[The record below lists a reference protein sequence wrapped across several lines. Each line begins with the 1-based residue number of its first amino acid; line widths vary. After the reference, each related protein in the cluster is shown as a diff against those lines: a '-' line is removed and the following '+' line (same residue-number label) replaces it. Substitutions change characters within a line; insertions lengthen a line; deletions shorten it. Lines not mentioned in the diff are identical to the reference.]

1 MTVKDI
7 DRGWKKIL
15 KNLKKEDKSYSKIG
29 IQSNAGENDGVSI
42 AEYAAANEFGTDK
55 IPSRPF
61 MRETYDKNLNKIS
74 LKVLSIQND
83 IYEGRKS
90 FESGLKELGQWYEGI
105 VKEAIKSGNWQAN
118 APKTIEKKGSSKP
131 LIDTGTMRNS
141 IRAVEVFNGNDTI

>member
-29 IQSNAGENDGVSI
+29 IQSDAGENEGVLI
-42 AEYAAANEFGTDK
+42 VEYAAANEFGTDK

-61 MRETYDKNLNKIS
+61 LRETYDKNLNKIS
-74 LKVLSIQND
+74 LKVVSIQND
-83 IYEGRKS
+83 IYEGRKT
-90 FESGLKELGQWYEGI
+90 FEAGLKELGVWYEGI
-105 VKEAIKSGNWQAN
+105 VKEAIKSGNWTAN
-118 APKTIEKKGSSKP
+118 APTTIEQKGSSKP

-141 IRAVEVFNGNDTI
+141 IRAVEVYNDKSI

>member
-29 IQSNAGENDGVSI
+29 IQTDAGDNNGVSI

-61 MRETYDKNLNKIS
+61 LRQTYDKNLNKID
-74 LKVLSIQND
+74 LKVISIQND
-83 IYEGRKS
+83 IYSGKKS
-90 FESGLKELGQWYEGI
+90 FEAGLKELGIWYEGI

-118 APKTIEKKGSSKP
+118 APATIDKKGSSKP

-141 IRAVEVFNGNDTI
+141 IRAVEVYNDNSI